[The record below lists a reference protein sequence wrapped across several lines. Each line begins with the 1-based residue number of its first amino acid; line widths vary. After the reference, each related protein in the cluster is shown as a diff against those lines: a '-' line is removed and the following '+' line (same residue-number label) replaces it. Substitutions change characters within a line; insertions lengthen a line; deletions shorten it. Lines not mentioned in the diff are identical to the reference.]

1 MPPLVPVTDSR
12 AAAPRVELT
21 GADLLRF
28 LAVITVLYSHISF
41 YVIDDLGTG
50 WWGIDLVH
58 EVFVVHG
65 GLNQHLSFLG
75 VAVFMMLTGALITRS
90 AVRQTPGKFLY
101 HRLARILPAFW
112 VAVLAAVL
120 LVKFGINGMFS
131 GHETISNGEAALS
144 MFFGGFFLKPQVV
157 VLGVTW
163 TLVVQIAFYLL
174 CVASRPIL
182 RTAPVAMP
190 IAGAALCS
198 LILFYNLYISQ
209 PYSVPML
216 SRVAATLPVVFL
228 GQIIYL
234 GFAGLAERR
243 WLVVA
248 GLAQV
253 GVIVLATDYRV
264 YWAGESYLWTIAV
277 VAAAVV
283 LIGRYQGPASRWAL
297 VRWTSQRSFAIY
309 LIHTLVLYRV
319 YENTVGFVGPTGAVV
334 AFLLVTAV
342 VADVMYRW
350 VEVPA
355 TRWLSAR
362 GPGSR
367 RRAAPPGTTV
377 SESGTAVSEGGTA
390 VSEGGTAAGA
400 RSIEA

>member
-1 MPPLVPVTDSR
+1 M
-12 AAAPRVELT
+12 ELT

-28 LAVITVLYSHISF
+28 LAVIAVLYSHISF
-41 YVIDDLGTG
+41 YVLDDIGTG
-50 WWGIDLVH
+50 WWGLDLVH

-65 GLNQHLSFLG
+65 GLNHHLSFLG

-90 AVRQTPGKFLY
+90 AIRQTPGKFLY
-101 HRLARILPAFW
+101 HRLARIMPAFW
-112 VAVLAAVL
+112 VAILAAVL

-131 GHETISNGEAALS
+131 GHDTISNSEAALS
-144 MFFGGFFLKPQVV
+144 FFFGGFFLKPQVV

-163 TLVVQIAFYLL
+163 TLVVQISFYLL
-174 CVASRPIL
+174 CIGFRPVL
-182 RTAPVAMP
+182 RTAPIAMP
-190 IAGAALCS
+190 IAGAALCA
-198 LILFYNLYISQ
+198 LVLFYNLYVSQ
-209 PYSVPML
+209 PYTVPML

-228 GQIIYL
+228 GQVIYL

-264 YWAGESYLWTIAV
+264 FWAGSRYLWTIAV

-283 LIGRYQGPASRWAL
+283 LIGRYQGPATRWAL
-297 VRWTSQRSFAIY
+297 VKWTSQRSFAIY

-319 YENTVGFVGPTGAVV
+319 YENTVGFVGPTGAVI

-350 VEVPA
+350 VEIPA

-367 RRAAPPGTTV
+367 TTEKPPAPTTAPSPSRRADRH
-377 SESGTAVSEGGTA
+377 GGHTH
-390 VSEGGTAAGA
+390 GA
-400 RSIEA
+400 RVASRHGLVRRASRARSR